1 MDIQKL
7 RLPNGIRLVHHSI
20 PGTVSHCGI
29 FINAGSRDEKEHEH
43 GLAHFI
49 EHVIFKGTE
58 KRNVYQ
64 VLNRLENVGADLN
77 AYTTKE
83 ETCIYATFLNQYYD
97 RTLELISDI
106 CFHSTFPQKELDKEK
121 DVIIDEIK
129 SYQDTPSDQIF
140 DDFEDLLF
148 AGHELGR
155 NILGTPKNVRKFKG
169 EDIRQFIRETYH
181 TDQIVICSVGN
192 FDFKRFIHLA
202 HKYFSKVPSNL
213 RRESRKP
220 FINYFPKQKSENRKI
235 FQTHCIIGAPGYSV
249 EDDKRF
255 ILAFLNNI
263 LGGPVMNSRLSIAL
277 REKNGLT
284 YHIES
289 NYIPYSDTGLMSIY
303 FGTDGNLLE
312 KALALVMKE
321 LDRVRNVKIGIS
333 QLQTAKKQL
342 IGQVSIAQES
352 KQNLMLS
359 MGKSYLMM
367 DKYLTLQEIIRIIE
381 SITGDQLLETANEIL
396 APEQLSQLIFKS
408 SNNNL

>member
-7 RLPNGIRLVHHSI
+7 CLPNGIRLIHHSI

-29 FINAGSRDEKEHEH
+29 FINAGSRDEKEQEH

-49 EHVIFKGTE
+49 EHVIFKGTK

-64 VLNRLENVGADLN
+64 ILNRLENVGADLN

-106 CFHSTFPQKELDKEK
+106 CFHSTFPQKEIDKEK

-148 AGHELGR
+148 SGHELGR

-169 EDIRQFIRETYH
+169 RDIRRFIHETYH
-181 TDQIVICSVGN
+181 SDQMVICSVGN
-192 FDFKRFIHLA
+192 IDFKRFVHLA
-202 HKYFSKVPSNL
+202 QKYFSIVPSNL
-213 RRESRKP
+213 R
-220 FINYFPKQKSENRKI
+220 SENRKPFRNYSPKQKTVSRKI
-235 FQTHCIIGAPGYSV
+235 FQSHCIIGAPGYSIKN
-249 EDDKRF
+249 DKRF

-263 LGGPVMNSRLSIAL
+263 LGGPVLNSRLSIAL

-289 NYIPYSDTGLMSIY
+289 NFIPYSDTGLMSVY
-303 FGTDGNLLE
+303 FGTDVDLLE

-321 LDRVRNVKIGIS
+321 LYRIRNVKIGAIP
-333 QLQTAKKQL
+333 LQTAKKQL

-359 MGKSYLMM
+359 MGKSFLMM
-367 DKYLTLQEIIRIIE
+367 DRYLTLREIICIIE
-381 SITGDQLLETANEIL
+381 SITADQLLETANEIL

>member
-7 RLPNGIRLVHHSI
+7 RLPNGIRLIHHSI

-29 FINAGSRDEKEHEH
+29 FINAGSRDEKVHEH

-83 ETCIYATFLNQYYD
+83 ETCIYATFLNEYYD
-97 RTLELISDI
+97 RALELIADI

-121 DVIIDEIK
+121 AVIIDEIK
-129 SYQDTPSDQIF
+129 SFQDTPSDQIF

-148 AGHELGR
+148 SGHELGR
-155 NILGTPKNVRKFKG
+155 NILGTPKNVKKFKG
-169 EDIRQFIRETYH
+169 EDIRRFILETYN
-181 TDQIVICSVGN
+181 TDQIVLCSLGN
-192 FDFKRFIHLA
+192 VDFKKFVHLA
-202 HKYFSKVPSNL
+202 QKYFSAVPANF
-213 RRESRKP
+213 RTESRKP
-220 FINYFPKQKSENRKI
+220 FLNYSRKERSEGRKI
-235 FQTHCIIGAPGYSV
+235 FQTHCIIGSPGYSI
-249 EDDKRF
+249 EDSKRF
-255 ILAFLNNI
+255 TLAFLNNI
-263 LGGPVMNSRLSIAL
+263 LGGPVLNSRLSIAL

-289 NYIPYSDTGLMSIY
+289 NFIPYSDTGLMSVY
-303 FGTDGNLLE
+303 FGTDGDLLE

-321 LDRVRNVKIGIS
+321 LDRIRNVKIGKVP
-333 QLQTAKKQL
+333 LQIAKKQL

-359 MGKSYLMM
+359 MGKSFLMT
-367 DKYLTLQEIIRIIE
+367 DKFMSLGEIIRIID
-381 SITGDQLLETANEIL
+381 SITAEQLIETANEIL
-396 APEQLSQLIFKS
+396 APEKLSQLIFKS
-408 SNNNL
+408 SKNSL